1 MRNYIQPGNT
11 ITIPAPDDIEGGEI
25 VTMGELVGI
34 AAGDAETGADLDLV
48 LVGVFDLAKVSTDA
62 ITIGTPVY
70 VAGGVVTTD
79 DDSGANPFLGH
90 AVTAAPNPSASVHV
104 RLKG

>member
-1 MRNYIQPGNT
+1 MRKYIQPGNT

-25 VTMGELVGI
+25 VAIGGLIGI
-34 AAGDAETGADLDLV
+34 AASDATTGADLDLV
-48 LVGVFDLAKVSTDA
+48 LVGVFDLPKVSTDA
-62 ITIGTPVY
+62 ITIGAPVY

-79 DDSGANPFLGH
+79 DDSGANPLLGR

>member
-11 ITIPAPDDIEGGEI
+11 ITVSAPDDIEGGEI
-25 VTMGELVGI
+25 VAMGDLIGV

-62 ITIGTPVY
+62 ITIGQAVY

-90 AVTAAPNPSASVHV
+90 AVTAALNPSASVHV